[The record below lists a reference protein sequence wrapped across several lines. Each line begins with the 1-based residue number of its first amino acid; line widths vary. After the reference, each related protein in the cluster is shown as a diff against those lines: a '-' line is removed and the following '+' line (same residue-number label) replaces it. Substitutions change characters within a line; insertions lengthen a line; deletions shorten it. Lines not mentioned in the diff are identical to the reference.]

1 MFAKPKRE
9 SIRYASVRN
18 EKQREDIERWVMNN
32 VEYIGKDYKSYFR
45 RKATTHRHS
54 PSKQKDPYKHVKSKV
69 LANL

>member
-1 MFAKPKRE
+1 
-9 SIRYASVRN
+9 
-18 EKQREDIERWVMNN
+18 MNN

-54 PSKQKDPYKHVKSKV
+54 PSKEKDPYKHVKSKV